1 MKYYNKLVRNKIP
14 SLINAQGKKAIC
26 RIITDEKELFN
37 LLCDKLI
44 EEANELKNATS
55 EDNRLEEFSDVFT
68 VIHKIA
74 TCLLTND
81 FKIRSL
87 WKIHKEK
94 IETKGTFSHH
104 VFLEGVIE

>member
-1 MKYYNKLVRNKIP
+1 MKYYNKLVRDKIP

-44 EEANELKNATS
+44 EEANELKNANS
-55 EDNRLEEFSDVFT
+55 EDNRLEEFADVST
-68 VIHKIA
+68 VVFEICRQIITDEYLINKFDRLY
-74 TCLLTND
+74 T
-81 FKIRSL
+81 
-87 WKIHKEK
+87 EK
-94 IETKGTFSHH
+94 LCKKGNFLRH